1 MAREPGIPDSRFPL
15 RRDGADDDVAQP
27 QGWRPQGRRDKRE
40 PIWRPGMG
48 AGESSAPHEL
58 YRGGYGGA
66 GGGFDGGD
74 DLPPAAPAK
83 RRIRWGRWII
93 RGLALCILLFIAA
106 VAWLAITA
114 PLSKSLRPPAPPS
127 ITLLAAD
134 GTPIARR
141 GAVIGKPV
149 DVSCPTMSRK
159 PSSRSRTGAS
169 TAIGG

>member
-15 RRDGADDDVAQP
+15 RRDGADDDVAQS

-48 AGESSAPHEL
+48 AADGARSEEPSGH
-58 YRGGYGGA
+58 GYGAGSF
-66 GGGFDGGD
+66 GGGDD
-74 DLPPAAPAK
+74 DLPPPLPAK
-83 RRIRWGRWII
+83 RRIRWGRWIV
-93 RGLALCILLFIAA
+93 RGLAVLILLFIAA

-134 GTPIARR
+134 GTPIMLT
-141 GAVIGKPV
+141 
-149 DVSCPTMSRK
+149 DSRE
-159 PSSRSRTGAS
+159 
-169 TAIGG
+169 TAIANAWSQELQAVSVH